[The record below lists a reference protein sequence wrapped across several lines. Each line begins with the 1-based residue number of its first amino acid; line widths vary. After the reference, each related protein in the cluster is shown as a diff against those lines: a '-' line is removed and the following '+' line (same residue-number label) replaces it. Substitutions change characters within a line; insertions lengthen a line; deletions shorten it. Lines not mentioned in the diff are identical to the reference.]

1 MSEEMAAAPEAPA
14 PTETPAPAEEPK
26 VMVLVTSRLKE
37 VVKGKGLRSAG
48 TFIDALNEKVVAM
61 IEQAA
66 DHAKAEG
73 RATVKPVDLAA

>member
-14 PTETPAPAEEPK
+14 PAEAAK

-48 TFIDALNEKVVAM
+48 TFIDALNDKVIAM

-66 DHAKAEG
+66 EHAKAEG

>member
-1 MSEEMAAAPEAPA
+1 MSEEMAAAPEA
-14 PTETPAPAEEPK
+14 TEAPAPAEAPK

-37 VVKGKGLRSAG
+37 VVKGKGLRSAS
-48 TFIDALNEKVVAM
+48 TFVEALNDKVIAM

>member
-1 MSEEMAAAPEAPA
+1 MPEEMAVAP
-14 PTETPAPAEEPK
+14 ETPAPAPAPAEAPK

-37 VVKGKGLRSAG
+37 VVKGRGLRSAG
-48 TFIDALNEKVVAM
+48 AFVEALNDKVLTM

-66 DHAKAEG
+66 DRAKAEG

>member
-1 MSEEMAAAPEAPA
+1 MPEEMAVAPETPV
-14 PTETPAPAEEPK
+14 PAPAEAPK

-37 VVKGKGLRSAG
+37 VVKGRGLRSAG
-48 TFIDALNEKVVAM
+48 AFVEALNDKVLTM

-66 DHAKAEG
+66 DHAKAQG

>member
-1 MSEEMAAAPEAPA
+1 MPEEMAVAPEV
-14 PTETPAPAEEPK
+14 PAPAEAPK
-26 VMVLVTSRLKE
+26 VMVVVTSRLKQ
-37 VVKGKGLRSAG
+37 VVKGKGLRSASA
-48 TFIDALNEKVVAM
+48 FVEALNEKVLTM